1 MVKVVMRKTRW
12 FSVAMFGS
20 MSYLVA
26 VIMSTM
32 SPEDAAVAP
41 LPSGLRAATSATNL
55 KIDMD
60 VMKQLEIHYT
70 VTGAGNEVKASSQTT
85 PIFPVDYNT
94 SSSEAKTFDVESEN
108 DSIALKAIKATCPF
122 CGNVIDHLKKY
133 GIPAATF
140 GELVTLEKSDNYQYR
155 IVTSAYCPDCMDAI
169 AYAEDTMY
177 GRLLSVEEM
186 RGLRDSSAFSQLMEA
201 ACVAGY
207 IPQRSRPEWVFLPAC
222 EVGNSVDAKI

>member
-12 FSVAMFGS
+12 LSVVIFGS

-26 VIMSTM
+26 VIMS
-32 SPEDAAVAP
+32 PEDAAVPP
-41 LPSGLRAATSATNL
+41 LPSGLRAATSSTNL
-55 KIDMD
+55 KMDMD
-60 VMKQLEIHYT
+60 VMKQPENHYA
-70 VTGAGNEVKASSQTT
+70 VIGAGKASSQTT

-108 DSIALKAIKATCPF
+108 DSVALRVLKATCSF

-140 GELVTLEKSDNYQYR
+140 GELATLEKSDNYQYR

-177 GRLLSVEEM
+177 GRLLSVDEM
-186 RGLRDSSAFSQLMEA
+186 RGLRDSTAFSQLIEA

-207 IPQRSRPEWVFLPAC
+207 IPQRNRPEWVFLPAC